1 MVIPLRDS
9 VRGRTVPWTTFGL
22 LSANVLVFLLQA
34 TGDDRFI
41 RLVMAFAVIPAH
53 VFDPAYLVRAGF
65 WPVITLFTSSFL
77 HGSWLHLIGNML
89 YLWVF
94 GDNVED
100 RLGHWRF
107 LLFYLLCGALA
118 ALAHVLANPSSVVP
132 TIGASGAVAGVLGAY
147 VFSYPRARV
156 LALVPIGWLVPALR
170 LPVWLYLGLWFL
182 LQLYSGLMPLWAHEI
197 ADLVAWWAH
206 ISGFLVG
213 IALIKLMAPAPREEP
228 LS

>member
-9 VRGRTVPWTTFGL
+9 VRGRTVPWTTYSL
-22 LSANVLVFLLQA
+22 LAANVLVFLLQV
-34 TGDDRFI
+34 TGNDRFV
-41 RLVMAFAVIPAH
+41 RLLTAFALIPAH
-53 VFDPAYLVRAGF
+53 LFDTGYLLRSGF
-65 WPVITLFTSSFL
+65 WPVATIFTSTFL

-107 LLFYLLCGALA
+107 LAFYLLCGGLA
-118 ALAHVLANPSSVVP
+118 GLAHGLANPASTMP

-156 LALVPIGWLVPALR
+156 LTLIPIGWIVPALR
-170 LPVWLYLGLWFL
+170 IPVWIYLGIWFL
-182 LQLYSGLMPLWAHEI
+182 LQLYSGLMPLWAHEM
-197 ADLVAWWAH
+197 ANLVAWWAH

-213 IALIKLMAPAPREEP
+213 IALVRLMAPAPEQQP